1 MTQEFEGLRES
12 IEDHRVDLT
21 NNEIK
26 EPTLPADDDRGDEV
40 VRILELVDTSIK
52 EKHNDVIEKLGKLMD
67 KVTTANH
74 TLAEKR
80 ALLNHNNESIG
91 SMRARLDNLLGDD
104 GSVATY
110 ERVVKAVRQ
119 FANSNGIAVEFNDKE
134 PQSVVNFLTARLEEV
149 DDFDGDGGKIDAA
162 VKVIKRLGRL
172 VSFEYYK
179 SLYGAFL
186 RYLTMYVQVRVN
198 QDDGELSAM
207 VCPCCKRT
215 LEKDDVSVY
224 AESIKMLA
232 DPEKSPLI
240 KVDPVKLAQD
250 KAAKKNYDRWRKTI
264 TQKMHDV
271 AEANRLEN
279 ETKQLSKSVKDL
291 EIEITDLSNSLANID
306 SEKEAAQKEECELK
320 KLLDASKR
328 WFETARAIESKK
340 SRISQKNEDLTLS
353 MTASTIDTRD
363 VRTVERELDE
373 KREEK
378 DLYMSK
384 IARLN
389 NELNA
394 LNTRITNFTASVSF
408 VGGHG
413 AILTLLFTPC
423 LPPGD

>member
-1 MTQEFEGLRES
+1 M
-12 IEDHRVDLT
+12 
-21 NNEIK
+21 
-26 EPTLPADDDRGDEV
+26 
-40 VRILELVDTSIK
+40 
-52 EKHNDVIEKLGKLMD
+52 
-67 KVTTANH
+67 
-74 TLAEKR
+74 
-80 ALLNHNNESIG
+80 
-91 SMRARLDNLLGDD
+91 
-104 GSVATY
+104 
-110 ERVVKAVRQ
+110 
-119 FANSNGIAVEFNDKE
+119 
-134 PQSVVNFLTARLEEV
+134 
-149 DDFDGDGGKIDAA
+149 
-162 VKVIKRLGRL
+162 
-172 VSFEYYK
+172 
-179 SLYGAFL
+179 
-186 RYLTMYVQVRVN
+186 
-198 QDDGELSAM
+198 
-207 VCPCCKRT
+207 

-250 KAAKKNYDRWRKTI
+250 KAAKKNYDRWRKTV

-291 EIEITDLSNSLANID
+291 EIEITDLSSSLANID
-306 SEKEAAQKEECELK
+306 SEKEAVQKEECELK

-328 WFETARAIESKK
+328 WSETARAIESKK

-408 VGGHG
+408 VCGHG
-413 AILTLLFTPC
+413 AILTLLFTLC
-423 LPPGD
+423 LPQATRMEQRVKELETKFSKEQKDVIRKNELNEKIRQLQDEDKKVSIVPRLAMFGERYLLKNIKINLLNFCSLEINLLSCDQSNVPRKARNRGSASMHRKKKSGYQAISAVSRGK